1 MAWLILLLAG
11 AVEIVMASAL
21 KAADGWSRP
30 LPSAIGIG
38 AALASIFLLAH
49 AMKALPAGTAYAVWT
64 GIGAVGVTLMGMV
77 VHGDSASPVRLRRDA
92 CILHGTDYRHRGRNL
107 ARMGLEG
114 LSVSEITRLV
124 DTGAAEYPF
133 DQPAFPKRVS

>member
-11 AVEIVMASAL
+11 AVEIVMALSL

-30 LPSAIGIG
+30 LPGTVGIV
-38 AALASIFLLAH
+38 AALASIFLLTH

-77 VHGDSASPVRLRRDA
+77 VHGDSASPMRLL
-92 CILHGTDYRHRGRNL
+92 CV
-107 ARMGLEG
+107 GLVVAGGIG
-114 LSVSEITRLV
+114 LRLV
-124 DTGAAEYPF
+124 EEA
-133 DQPAFPKRVS
+133 

>member
-11 AVEIVMASAL
+11 AVEIVMALSL

-30 LPSAIGIG
+30 LPGTVGIV
-38 AALASIFLLAH
+38 AALASIFLLTH

-77 VHGDSASPVRLRRDA
+77 VHGDSASPVRLL
-92 CILHGTDYRHRGRNL
+92 CV
-107 ARMGLEG
+107 GLVVAGVIG
-114 LSVSEITRLV
+114 LRLV
-124 DTGAAEYPF
+124 EQA
-133 DQPAFPKRVS
+133 

>member
-38 AALASIFLLAH
+38 AALASIFLLTH

-77 VHGDSASPVRLRRDA
+77 VHGDSASPVRLL
-92 CILHGTDYRHRGRNL
+92 CV
-107 ARMGLEG
+107 GLVVAGVIG
-114 LSVSEITRLV
+114 LKLVS
-124 DTGAAEYPF
+124 PN
-133 DQPAFPKRVS
+133 